1 MGGPCLHLDTL
12 DTPCLTLW
20 QRGRKLRKLRRSQK
34 SQPALRVSA
43 CWTPERR
50 ALQSSGPGLPGLRT
64 LQGLSPR
71 GPQKRKV
78 VEASRGGVQPEWL
91 ESGLGRGQKPGL
103 AGGWVSLG
111 QQETARLCE
120 ERGVGGMWG
129 AGMGAEWGVLGS
141 R

>member
-1 MGGPCLHLDTL
+1 MAERP
-12 DTPCLTLW
+12 
-20 QRGRKLRKLRRSQK
+20 QAQK
-34 SQPALRVSA
+34 APAVTEVPPALRVSA